1 MSHRIR
7 SQRGTTLIVALIM
20 LVLLTLFA
28 VSSFNTANT
37 NLKVVGNMQQ
47 KNEALNAAQAAIET
61 VISTPQF
68 IANPANAVPTPCG
81 SANTLC
87 ADVTGD
93 SVPDFTTT
101 LVGPDYPTG
110 PHQPT
115 CVTVRPIKNQELVL
129 TTPTGDPNP
138 EDLGCAIGVTPG
150 SSGIEK
156 AMTGDSL
163 CANTVWEIKARTVS
177 SLSGAAVIVTQGVG
191 VRISSN
197 AAGTSC

>member
-1 MSHRIR
+1 MTSGIR
-7 SQRGTTLIVALIM
+7 AQRGATLIIALIM

-47 KNEALNAAQAAIET
+47 KTEALNAAQQAIET
-61 VISTPQF
+61 VVSSPLFIS
-68 IANPANAVPTPCG
+68 NPANAVATPCG

-87 ADVTGD
+87 NDVTGD
-93 SVPDFTTT
+93 GVADFTTS
-101 LVGPDYPTG
+101 LIGPDYPAG

-115 CVTVRPIKNQELVL
+115 CVTVRVIKNQELVL
-129 TTPTGDPNP
+129 TPNS
-138 EDLGCAIGVTPG
+138 EDLGCAASAQAGTSGVAG
-150 SSGIEK
+150 

-163 CANTVWEIKARTVS
+163 CANTVWEIRARTVS
-177 SLSGAAVIVTQGVG
+177 SSSGATVTVTQGVG
-191 VRISSN
+191 VRVSSD

>member
-1 MSHRIR
+1 MTSGSRN
-7 SQRGTTLIVALIM
+7 QRGTTLIIALIM

-47 KNEALNAAQAAIET
+47 RSEALNAAQEAIES

-68 IANPANAVPTPCG
+68 MANPANAVSDPCG
-81 SANTLC
+81 FANTLC

-93 SVPDFTTT
+93 GAADFTTT
-101 LVGPDYPTG
+101 LVGPDYPTP

-115 CVTVRPIKNQELVL
+115 CVSVRVLKNQELNL
-129 TTPTGDPNP
+129 TNP
-138 EDLGCAIGVTPG
+138 EDLGCAAGQQSSLAGVAG
-150 SSGIEK
+150 

-163 CANTVWEIKARTVS
+163 CANTIWEVRARTVS
-177 SLSGAAVIVTQGVG
+177 SMSPTAVTVTQGVG
-191 VRISSN
+191 VRISSD
-197 AAGTSC
+197 AIGTSC

>member
-1 MSHRIR
+1 MTCGMRK
-7 SQRGTTLIVALIM
+7 QRGTTLIIALIM

-47 KNEALNAAQAAIET
+47 KTEALNAAQQAIET
-61 VISTPQF
+61 VVSTPQF
-68 IANPANAVPTPCG
+68 IVNPANAVPAPCG

-87 ADVTGD
+87 TDVTGD
-93 SVPDFTTT
+93 GVADFTTT

-115 CVTVRPIKNQELVL
+115 CVTVRVIKNQELNL
-129 TTPTGDPNP
+129 SNP
-138 EDLGCAIGVTPG
+138 EDLGCAAGQQAGTAGVAG
-150 SSGIEK
+150 

-163 CANTVWEIKARTVS
+163 CANTLWEIRARTVS
-177 SLSGAAVIVTQGVG
+177 SSSGANVIVTQGVG
-191 VRISSN
+191 VRVSSD

>member
-1 MSHRIR
+1 MSHGIR

-47 KNEALNAAQAAIET
+47 KNEALNAAQAAIES

-68 IANPANAVPTPCG
+68 ISNPANAVLTPCG
-81 SANTLC
+81 TLNTLC

-93 SVPDFTTT
+93 GVADFTTT

-115 CVTVRPIKNQELVL
+115 CVTVRPIKNEELNIL
-129 TTPTGDPNP
+129 TNP
-138 EDLGCAIGVTPG
+138 EDLGCAAAPPQHNFAVKGAP
-150 SSGIEK
+150 
-156 AMTGDSL
+156 TGNSL
-163 CANTVWEIKARTVS
+163 CANTIWEIKARTVS
-177 SLSGAAVIVTQGVG
+177 SLSGAAVIITQGVG
-191 VRISSN
+191 VRISSD
-197 AAGTSC
+197 AASTSC

>member
-1 MSHRIR
+1 MTSGMRT
-7 SQRGTTLIVALIM
+7 QRGTTLIVALIM

-47 KNEALNAAQAAIET
+47 KNEALNAAQAAIES

-68 IANPANAVPTPCG
+68 IANPANAVPVPCAA
-81 SANTLC
+81 ANTMC
-87 ADVTGD
+87 TDVSGD
-93 SVPDFTTT
+93 GVADFTTT
-101 LVGPDYPTG
+101 LVGPDYPTP

-129 TTPTGDPNP
+129 TNP
-138 EDLGCAIGVTPG
+138 EDLGCAAGQMQQFGVAG
-150 SSGIEK
+150 
-156 AMTGDSL
+156 AVTGDSL

-177 SLSGAAVIVTQGVG
+177 SLSGATVIVTQGVG
-191 VRISSN
+191 VRISTDD
-197 AAGTSC
+197 AGTSC

>member
-1 MSHRIR
+1 MTHGIR

-47 KNEALNAAQAAIET
+47 RNEALNAAQAAIET

-93 SVPDFTTT
+93 AVADFTTT
-101 LVGPDYPTG
+101 LVGPDYPTP

-115 CVTVRPIKNQELVL
+115 CVTVRAIKNQELVL
-129 TTPTGDPNP
+129 SNP
-138 EDLGCAIGVTPG
+138 EDLGCAAGQIQQFGVAG
-150 SSGIEK
+150 
-156 AMTGDSL
+156 AVTGDSL

-191 VRISSN
+191 VRVSTD

>member
-1 MSHRIR
+1 MTSGIR
-7 SQRGTTLIVALIM
+7 RQRGTTLIVALIM
-20 LVLLTLFA
+20 LVLMTLFA

-47 KNEALNAAQAAIET
+47 KNEALNAAQAAIES

-68 IANPANAVPTPCG
+68 IANPANAVLTPCG

-87 ADVTGD
+87 TDVTGD
-93 SVPDFTTT
+93 GVADFTTT

-115 CVTVRPIKNQELVL
+115 CVTVRPIKNEELVL
-129 TTPTGDPNP
+129 SNP
-138 EDLGCAIGVTPG
+138 EDLGC
-150 SSGIEK
+150 SSGQQQQFGV
-156 AMTGDSL
+156 AGAVTGDSL
-163 CANTVWEIKARTVS
+163 CSNTVWEVRARTVS
-177 SLSGAAVIVTQGVG
+177 SSSAATVTVTQGVG
-191 VRISSN
+191 VRVSAD

>member
-1 MSHRIR
+1 MRTGMR
-7 SQRGTTLIVALIM
+7 RQRGATLIIALIM

-47 KNEALNAAQAAIET
+47 KTEALNAAQQAVET
-61 VISTPQF
+61 VVSTPLF
-68 IANPANAVPTPCG
+68 ISNPANAVPTPCG

-87 ADVTGD
+87 TDVTGD
-93 SVPDFTTT
+93 GVADFTTRI
-101 LVGPDYPTG
+101 VGPDYPNP

-115 CVTVRPIKNQELVL
+115 CISVRLIKNQELNL
-129 TTPTGDPNP
+129 ANM
-138 EDLGCAIGVTPG
+138 EDLGCASGQQSSAAGVAG
-150 SSGIEK
+150 

-163 CANTVWEIKARTVS
+163 CANTVWEIRAVS
-177 SLSGAAVIVTQGVG
+177 TSAHSGATATVTQGVG
-191 VRISSN
+191 VRVSSD

>member
-1 MSHRIR
+1 MTSGMR

-47 KNEALNAAQAAIET
+47 KNEALNAAQAAIES

-68 IANPANAVPTPCG
+68 IANPANAVPVPCAA
-81 SANTLC
+81 ANTMC
-87 ADVTGD
+87 TDVTGD
-93 SVPDFTTT
+93 GVADFTTT
-101 LVGPDYPTG
+101 LVSPDYPTP

-129 TTPTGDPNP
+129 TNP
-138 EDLGCAIGVTPG
+138 EDLGCAAGQMQQFGVAG
-150 SSGIEK
+150 
-156 AMTGDSL
+156 AVTGDSL
-163 CANTVWEIKARTVS
+163 CANSVWEIKARTVS
-177 SLSGAAVIVTQGVG
+177 SLSGATVIVTQGVG
-191 VRISSN
+191 VRISTDD
-197 AAGTSC
+197 AGTSC

>member
-1 MSHRIR
+1 MTHEIR
-7 SQRGTTLIVALIM
+7 HQRGTTLIVALIM

-47 KNEALNAAQAAIET
+47 KTEALNAAQAAIEN

-68 IANPANAVPTPCG
+68 LVNPANAVLAPCG

-87 ADVTGD
+87 TDVTGD
-93 SVPDFTTT
+93 GAADFTST
-101 LVGPDYPTG
+101 LVGPDYPAP

-129 TTPTGDPNP
+129 TPNS
-138 EDLGCAIGVTPG
+138 EDLGCA
-150 SSGIEK
+150 SGQMQQFGI
-156 AMTGDSL
+156 AGAVTGDSL
-163 CANTVWEIKARTVS
+163 CANSIWEVRARTVS
-177 SLSGAAVIVTQGVG
+177 SHSAASVLVTQGVG
-191 VRISSN
+191 VRVSTDD
-197 AAGTSC
+197 AAVSC

>member
-1 MSHRIR
+1 MTSGIR
-7 SQRGTTLIVALIM
+7 RQRGTTLIVALIM
-20 LVLLTLFA
+20 LVLMTLFA

-47 KNEALNAAQAAIET
+47 KNEALNAAQAAVES

-68 IANPANAVPTPCG
+68 IANPANAVLTPCG

-87 ADVTGD
+87 TDVTGD
-93 SVPDFTTT
+93 GVADFTST

-129 TTPTGDPNP
+129 TNP
-138 EDLGCAIGVTPG
+138 EDLGC
-150 SSGIEK
+150 SSGQQQQFGV
-156 AMTGDSL
+156 AGAVTGDSL
-163 CANTVWEIKARTVS
+163 CANTVWEVRARTVS
-177 SLSGAAVIVTQGVG
+177 SLGGAMVILTQGVG
-191 VRISSN
+191 VRVSSD

>member
-1 MSHRIR
+1 MTSAMRR
-7 SQRGTTLIVALIM
+7 QRGTTLIVALIM

-47 KNEALNAAQAAIET
+47 KSEALNAAQAAIEN

-68 IANPANAVPTPCG
+68 IANPANAVLTPCG
-81 SANTLC
+81 AANTLC
-87 ADVTGD
+87 TDMTGD
-93 SVPDFTTT
+93 GMADFTTT
-101 LVGPDYPTG
+101 LVGPDYPAG

-129 TTPTGDPNP
+129 ANP
-138 EDLGCAIGVTPG
+138 EDLGCASGQQQQFGVYG
-150 SSGIEK
+150 
-156 AMTGDSL
+156 AVTGDSL
-163 CANTVWEIKARTVS
+163 CANTVWEVRARTVS
-177 SLSGAAVIVTQGVG
+177 TSSNATVTVTQGVG
-191 VRISSN
+191 VRVSTD

>member
-1 MSHRIR
+1 MTSGRR
-7 SQRGTTLIVALIM
+7 TQRGATLIIALIM

-47 KNEALNAAQAAIET
+47 KTEALNAAQEAIET
-61 VISTPQF
+61 VVSTPQF

-81 SANTLC
+81 TANTLC
-87 ADVTGD
+87 TDLNGD
-93 SVPDFTTT
+93 SIADFTTT
-101 LVGPDYPTG
+101 LIGPDYPTG

-115 CVTVRPIKNQELVL
+115 CVTVRVIKNQELNFNVQ
-129 TTPTGDPNP
+129 
-138 EDLGCAIGVTPG
+138 EDLGCAQGQQAGAAGVAG
-150 SSGIEK
+150 

-163 CANTVWEIKARTVS
+163 CANTVWELRARTVS
-177 SLSGAAVIVTQGVG
+177 NNTGGTVTVTQGVG
-191 VRISSN
+191 VRVSSD

>member
-1 MSHRIR
+1 MTSGIR
-7 SQRGTTLIVALIM
+7 RQRGTTLIVALIM
-20 LVLLTLFA
+20 LVLMTLFA

-47 KNEALNAAQAAIET
+47 KNEALNAAQAAIES

-68 IANPANAVPTPCG
+68 IANPANAVLTPCG

-93 SVPDFTTT
+93 GVADFTTT

-129 TTPTGDPNP
+129 SNP
-138 EDLGCAIGVTPG
+138 EDLGC
-150 SSGIEK
+150 SSGQQQQFGV
-156 AMTGDSL
+156 AGAVTGDSL
-163 CANTVWEIKARTVS
+163 CANTVWEVRARTVS
-177 SLSGAAVIVTQGVG
+177 GSSGATAIVTQGVG
-191 VRISSN
+191 VRVSSD